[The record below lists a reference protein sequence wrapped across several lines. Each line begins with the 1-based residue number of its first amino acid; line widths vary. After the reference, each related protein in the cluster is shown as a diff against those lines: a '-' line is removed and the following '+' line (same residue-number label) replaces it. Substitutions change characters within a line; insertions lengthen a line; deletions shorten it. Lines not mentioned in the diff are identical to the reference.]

1 MSITLNSYPSQWA
14 VTSFWSLLLGQM
26 LPANTA
32 LNSKKWNILMTSRT
46 LKLKINN
53 YLALVRVTI
62 WHFSARYCGGWNK
75 TRGREYV
82 PSLMTIIRSSHTR
95 SSSLPSHTGLS
106 LGSRRCADN
115 LDVETTR
122 KFWQKEKPLAPVLVL
137 FYLFIIILGFPH
149 LGTRFSMI
157 SSGGQCGLHKVII
170 FNITIKYPPG
180 KLNKRA
186 MFAICLKKK
195 KN

>member
-1 MSITLNSYPSQWA
+1 MTL
-14 VTSFWSLLLGQM
+14 
-26 LPANTA
+26 
-32 LNSKKWNILMTSRT
+32 RT

-53 YLALVRVTI
+53 YWALVRVTI

-106 LGSRRCADN
+106 LGSRGCADN
-115 LDVETTR
+115 LDVETTW
-122 KFWQKEKPLAPVLVL
+122 KFRQKEKPLAPVLVL

-149 LGTRFSMI
+149 LGIRFSMI
-157 SSGGQCGLHKVII
+157 SNGGQSGLHKVII
-170 FNITIKYPPG
+170 FKITIKYSPG
-180 KLNKRA
+180 KLNKKGNVCH
-186 MFAICLKKK
+186 MLKKK
-195 KN
+195 TNKQKLNILKKNPL

>member
-1 MSITLNSYPSQWA
+1 
-14 VTSFWSLLLGQM
+14 M

-32 LNSKKWNILMTSRT
+32 LNSKKWNILMTLRT
-46 LKLKINN
+46 PKIENKLFGSCKSC
-53 YLALVRVTI
+53 I

-75 TRGREYV
+75 TRGRECV

-106 LGSRRCADN
+106 LGSRGCADN
-115 LDVETTR
+115 LDVETHKVR
-122 KFWQKEKPLAPVLVL
+122 QKEKPLAPVLVL

-157 SSGGQCGLHKVII
+157 SNGGQSGLHKVTI
-170 FNITIKYPPG
+170 FKITIKYSPG

-186 MFAICLKKK
+186 MFVVC
-195 KN
+195 

>member
-1 MSITLNSYPSQWA
+1 MGGH
-14 VTSFWSLLLGQM
+14 LLLEPLTWADATSKHCFELKEM
-26 LPANTA
+26 EHLNDIE
-32 LNSKKWNILMTSRT
+32 NSKIENKQLFGSC
-46 LKLKINN
+46 KS
-53 YLALVRVTI
+53 YHLALL
-62 WHFSARYCGGWNK
+62 K

-106 LGSRRCADN
+106 LGSRGCADN

-122 KFWQKEKPLAPVLVL
+122 KFWQKEKLLAPVLAL

-157 SSGGQCGLHKVII
+157 SGGGQCGLHKVII
-170 FNITIKYPPG
+170 FNITIKYPLG

-186 MFAICLKKK
+186 MFAIC
-195 KN
+195 